1 MRGKKENRSMVQK
14 TNKQKKQQ
22 TKQTKII
29 YHQVSKKLESCIS
42 CGCLKW
48 FHRVC
53 GELLVKL

>member
-14 TNKQKKQQ
+14 TK

-29 YHQVSKKLESCIS
+29 YNQVSKKLESYIS

-53 GELLVKL
+53 GELLVKP